1 MDPLNDGRVEPIGL
15 KQALKKVIKGVKEDD
30 LDRFIRF
37 LEKDKSGKIDYMNF
51 MQKMS
56 EVSNRDHNPF
66 RSVIQRIAYFLET
79 NKLAPEQLLKK
90 IAASRDFGG
99 SSAGVS
105 VADFAAFMKRKID
118 KKRPENHLRQLANQI
133 DVDKDG
139 IINIDDL
146 SACLKNLGTEA
157 FFKNGGS
164 ALKQSTFASGQ
175 KFYPS
180 EKKLPLNRAAEICKQ
195 IRDALQTQRIANREA
210 FNRFDSNGDNFLSF
224 AEFSEGLDKV
234 IVLSGPVKEKLFAL
248 MDKQGMGLVD
258 YPNFLEVLQISTA
271 SKPMQ
276 NGVEDNFNWEADVL
290 Q

>member
-1 MDPLNDGRVEPIGL
+1 M
-15 KQALKKVIKGVKEDD
+15 KK
-30 LDRFIRF
+30 
-37 LEKDKSGKIDYMNF
+37 
-51 MQKMS
+51 
-56 EVSNRDHNPF
+56 
-66 RSVIQRIAYFLET
+66 
-79 NKLAPEQLLKK
+79 
-90 IAASRDFGG
+90 
-99 SSAGVS
+99 
-105 VADFAAFMKRKID
+105 KID
-118 KKRPENHLRQLANQI
+118 KKRPENHLRQIANQL

-146 SACLKNLGTEA
+146 SACLKNIGTDA

-164 ALKQSTFASGQ
+164 ALKQSTFASAH

-210 FNRFDSNGDNFLSF
+210 FNRFDDNKDNFLSF

-258 YPNFLEVLQISTA
+258 YPNFLEVLQLSTA
-271 SKPMQ
+271 SKGVSS
-276 NGVEDNFNWEADVL
+276 GVEDNFNWEQEVL